1 MDGQITAIAAV
12 NDMVLVTVNVKDFAR
27 FKGIA
32 VESWRKRHG

>member
-12 NDMVLVTVNVKDFAR
+12 NDMVLVTVKDFVR

-32 VESWRKRHG
+32 AESWSERHG